1 MTELCWKKKAAG
13 PRSLCSREIEMRL
26 TYGVLTEEL
35 RDWKEITIKDHSDP
49 ALEGLLEADQSHR
62 VPF

>member
-1 MTELCWKKKAAG
+1 MKWEPGLEKELK
-13 PRSLCSREIEMRL
+13 
-26 TYGVLTEEL
+26 GVLTEEL

-49 ALEGLLEADQSHR
+49 ALEGLLEADQSCR